1 MRSFF
6 HGVLKH
12 IDRLDSAQLKR
23 QYERLSDEI
32 DFLNTLFETITQGIV
47 VFDEKGKIVKTNPAA
62 KRILGMEP
70 EAALRSLSVLIGKAS
85 KREFEVSY
93 PEYKIIEIQS
103 VPMQGGTLVYIRDVT
118 SERKRTADELRIGA
132 TSAVRELASGVAH
145 EIGNPLNAISLN
157 LRLLEREHG
166 GDEIVS
172 ECIRQVERLDGII
185 KGFLQA
191 LRPTRPNLQPGSAV
205 VPIHNCLATLRT
217 QLEDRRIKVRLDVAS
232 ALPPVAID
240 VNQMEQVYF
249 NLLKN
254 ALEAM
259 KDGGMIEIEVGA
271 DDNDVF
277 VNIHDSGGGMTSEQV
292 SHLFEA
298 YHSSKAGGNGL
309 GLMVSARIVRDHGGT
324 IGAES
329 VPGKG
334 TTFIIRLPRLERR
347 IRQLRN
353 DNG

>member
-1 MRSFF
+1 M
-6 HGVLKH
+6 
-12 IDRLDSAQLKR
+12 
-23 QYERLSDEI
+23 
-32 DFLNTLFETITQGIV
+32 
-47 VFDEKGKIVKTNPAA
+47 
-62 KRILGMEP
+62 
-70 EAALRSLSVLIGKAS
+70 
-85 KREFEVSY
+85 
-93 PEYKIIEIQS
+93 
-103 VPMQGGTLVYIRDVT
+103 
-118 SERKRTADELRIGA
+118 
-132 TSAVRELASGVAH
+132 
-145 EIGNPLNAISLN
+145 
-157 LRLLEREHG
+157 
-166 GDEIVS
+166 
-172 ECIRQVERLDGII
+172 
-185 KGFLQA
+185 
-191 LRPTRPNLQPGSAV
+191 
-205 VPIHNCLATLRT
+205 
-217 QLEDRRIKVRLDVAS
+217 
-232 ALPPVAID
+232 
-240 VNQMEQVYF
+240 
-249 NLLKN
+249 KN